1 MIEAVFFY
9 ISIIGLI
16 YSIIKILTSK
26 KRAIVKTISV
36 FVFLILLIL
45 LVIFS
50 FVYSWKKGGPNRE
63 FREPYEDPNGVK
75 IINIY
80 NDTRKCLFV
89 KINFEYTDTE
99 IKKYNLVNFKNKKD
113 TVFLINKGNG
123 GNYMAPI
130 FYRDSITKLPESFN
144 IKITDSL
151 GKILKKYNKKEF
163 LNSVE
168 KSKYTNDNDIECKE
182 KSWTLIIK

>member
-9 ISIIGLI
+9 ILTIGLI
-16 YSIIKILTSK
+16 YLIIRILTSK
-26 KRAIVKTISV
+26 EKVIVKTVSIGV
-36 FVFLILLIL
+36 LLIL
-45 LVIFS
+45 LFLFLIFS

-63 FREPYEDPNGVK
+63 PRELYEDPNGVK

-80 NDTRKCLFV
+80 NDTKKCLFV
-89 KINFEYTDTE
+89 KINFKYTDTE

-113 TVFLINKGNG
+113 TVFFINKGNG

-130 FYRDSITKLPESFN
+130 FYRDSITKLPESFK

-151 GKILKKYNKKEF
+151 GKVLKKYDKKEF

-168 KSKYTNDNDIECKE
+168 KSKYKNDIECKE
-182 KSWTLIIK
+182 EGWTLIIK